1 MFMQVGCLVPLS
13 EYESREVHA
22 LALGC
27 AAVFVALF
35 VVNYLDYISKVQ

>member
-1 MFMQVGCLVPLS
+1 MFVQVGCLVPLKDF
-13 EYESREVHA
+13 ETREVHA